1 MLRLEGER
9 AAIQLL
15 RDLECEPPKKI
26 VPEISKS
33 KVSFDSSHCYV
44 YHATTHKTR
53 NPAIALYAQTTCC
66 CVVRLGEKEPE
77 RKNVHVSDSGTGTDT
92 VSVSVIHS
100 FRDAIYHSG
109 SQYFQ
114 ESATQPPAWWNDF
127 MRYQDQDQ
135 YLDTKIPSI
144 LKDYDKEKEKQAKTL
159 RNRLKSAAMW
169 IIACV
174 VSAVVGFYVLR
185 LLGLG

>member
-1 MLRLEGER
+1 
-9 AAIQLL
+9 
-15 RDLECEPPKKI
+15 
-26 VPEISKS
+26 
-33 KVSFDSSHCYV
+33 
-44 YHATTHKTR
+44 
-53 NPAIALYAQTTCC
+53 
-66 CVVRLGEKEPE
+66 
-77 RKNVHVSDSGTGTDT
+77 
-92 VSVSVIHS
+92 
-100 FRDAIYHSG
+100 
-109 SQYFQ
+109 
-114 ESATQPPAWWNDF
+114 